1 MKKGVCATKG
11 REDIIAKRYKE
22 ISDIVKKN
30 AADKVEKVIKK
41 IADISRSAWY
51 KCVSK
56 GPRRGL
62 VSNSVISK
70 FAKFSGL
77 SEDIF
82 SGKVDFTAEDK
93 KILADKIKEVFG
105 KEKAD
110 KKEMKVK
117 KDKTKRK
124 YNKKVKKDDKADKAD
139 KKIVS
144 ADKAL
149 QPVKVKRQY
158 KKRIKEDGGF
168 KSAVELAEMSNELN
182 ETPFISSEKPVE
194 TVKVKRPYNKSAKKT
209 VEIVKEKRPY
219 NRSVKTENGL
229 SVNKL
234 KEFASEIEG
243 LKDIK
248 QLESISEILE
258 KLSKITEKKID
269 FVSALREL

>member
-11 REDIIAKRYKE
+11 REEIIAKRYKE

-30 AADKVEKVIKK
+30 ASDKVEKVIKN
-41 IADISRSAWY
+41 IANISRSAWY
-51 KCVSK
+51 KCISK
-56 GPRRGL
+56 GPRKGL

-82 SGKVDFTAEDK
+82 SGKTDFTAEDK
-93 KILADKIKEVFG
+93 KILADKIKEAFG
-105 KEKAD
+105 KDKAD
-110 KKEMKVK
+110 KKEMEVK
-117 KDKTKRK
+117 KDKTKRQ
-124 YNKKVKKDDKADKAD
+124 YNKKIKKEDKTVE
-139 KKIVS
+139 KIVS
-144 ADKAL
+144 SEKSSS
-149 QPVKVKRQY
+149 PVKIKRQY
-158 KKRIKEDGGF
+158 KKRVIKDGVF
-168 KSAVELAEMSNELN
+168 KSAVELAEMSNEIA
-182 ETPFISSEKPVE
+182 ETPAKLTE
-194 TVKVKRPYNKSAKKT
+194 TPTEIVKGKRQYNKSAKMP

-219 NRSVKTENGL
+219 NKSEKTISGL

-269 FVSALREL
+269 FVSALEEL

>member
-30 AADKVEKVIKK
+30 ASDKVEKVIKN

-82 SGKVDFTAEDK
+82 SGKIDFTAEDK
-93 KILADKIKEVFG
+93 KILGDKIKEVFG
-105 KEKAD
+105 KDKVD

-117 KDKTKRK
+117 KDKTKRQ
-124 YNKKVKKDDKADKAD
+124 YNKKIKKEDKTVE
-139 KKIVS
+139 KIVS
-144 ADKAL
+144 SEKAL
-149 QPVKVKRQY
+149 SPVKIKRQY
-158 KKRIKEDGGF
+158 KKRTIKDGGY
-168 KSAVELAEMSNELN
+168 KSAVELAEMSNEIT
-182 ETPFISSEKPVE
+182 ETPFKLTEKPVE
-194 TVKVKRPYNKSAKKT
+194 IIKEKRPYNKS
-209 VEIVKEKRPY
+209 VKAD
-219 NRSVKTENGL
+219 SGL

-269 FVSALREL
+269 FVSALEEL

>member
-1 MKKGVCATKG
+1 MKKGVCITKG
-11 REDIIAKRYKE
+11 REDVIAKRYKE

-30 AADKVEKVIKK
+30 ASDKVEKVIKK
-41 IADISRSAWY
+41 IANISRSAWY

-82 SGKVDFTAEDK
+82 SGKIDFTDEDK
-93 KILADKIKEVFG
+93 KILADKVKEAFG
-105 KEKAD
+105 KD
-110 KKEMKVK
+110 KKEMKINE
-117 KDKTKRK
+117 DRPKRK
-124 YNKKVKKDDKADKAD
+124 YNKRVKIDDKIVDKID
-139 KKIVS
+139 S
-144 ADKAL
+144 AEKSAS
-149 QPVKVKRQY
+149 PVKVKRQY
-158 KKRIKEDGGF
+158 KKRIKNDGDL
-168 KSAVELAEMSNELN
+168 KPAAKLTEM
-182 ETPFISSEKPVE
+182 PVE
-194 TVKVKRPYNKSAKKT
+194 TIKEKRRYNKSAKN
-209 VEIVKEKRPY
+209 E
-219 NRSVKTENGL
+219 SGL

-234 KEFASEIEG
+234 KEFASEIEA

-269 FVSALREL
+269 FVSALGEL

>member
-1 MKKGVCATKG
+1 MKKGICATKG

-30 AADKVEKVIKK
+30 SSEKVEKVIKS

-51 KCVSK
+51 KCISK

-82 SGKVDFTAEDK
+82 SGKIDFTAEDK
-93 KILADKIKEVFG
+93 KILADKVKEVFG
-105 KEKAD
+105 KDKKIKTD
-110 KKEMKVK
+110 KKEM

-124 YNKKVKKDDKADKAD
+124 YNKKVKKDDKKVDK
-139 KKIVS
+139 IGS
-144 ADKAL
+144 AEKSSS
-149 QPVKVKRQY
+149 PVKVKRQY
-158 KKRIKEDGGF
+158 KKRIKKDDGF
-168 KSAVELAEMSNELN
+168 KSAVELAEMSNE
-182 ETPFISSEKPVE
+182 IAEKSAKSFKMPVE
-194 TVKVKRPYNKSAKKT
+194 T
-209 VEIVKEKRPY
+209 VKEKRPY
-219 NRSVKTENGL
+219 NKSVKTENGL

-234 KEFASEIEG
+234 KEFASEIES

-269 FVSALREL
+269 FVSALEEL